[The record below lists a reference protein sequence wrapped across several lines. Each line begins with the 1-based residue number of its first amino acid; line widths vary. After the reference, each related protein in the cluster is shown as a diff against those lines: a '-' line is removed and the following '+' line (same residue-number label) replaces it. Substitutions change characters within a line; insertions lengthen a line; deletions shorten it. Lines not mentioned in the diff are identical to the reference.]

1 MKYICNDCVLV
12 FETHGK
18 LGPRKI
24 AYCPNCGDNVATT
37 KYSTPLKESKRRG
50 WSEEELELLKRC
62 ITGELMIYAV
72 AAKLGR
78 TSKSISRQIHRLKKN
93 ETRLIDGAWTI
104 QEEQIIRDHLDE
116 FGPQKGL
123 YKDLA
128 NKLGRTKNQV
138 SCKLYHMRKK
148 GMLEY

>member
-24 AYCPNCGDNVATT
+24 VYCPNCGDNVATT
-37 KYSTPLKESKRRG
+37 KYSTHFKETKRRG
-50 WSEEELELLKRC
+50 WSEEELELLNRC
-62 ITGELMIYAV
+62 ITGELKINAV
-72 AAKLGR
+72 APKLGR
-78 TSKSISRQIHRLKKN
+78 TSKSVSRQIHRLKKN

-116 FGPQKGL
+116 FGPHKGL

>member
-37 KYSTPLKESKRRG
+37 KYITPLKKSKRRG
-50 WSEEELELLKRC
+50 WSKEELDLLNRCISGELL
-62 ITGELMIYAV
+62 IYAV
-72 AAKLGR
+72 ASKLGR
-78 TSKSISRQIHRLKKN
+78 TSKSVSRQINRIKNN

-104 QEEQIIRDHLDE
+104 KEEQIILDYMDE

-148 GMLEY
+148 GMLE